1 MVPTTAATRADEG
14 PSTNNGTEAESNVS
28 SISVITFNDVYQKLG
43 VVDTLSSLS
52 GTIKVS
58 SLTTKILVVINP
70 DDAVSSAISSAST
83 FSDFNA
89 AITEEIG
96 NITADN
102 NFLMVSSGVVP
113 GDHGLTDVSVYSTIS
128 AAQADPVTVNV
139 DRVAAKV
146 TLTDN
151 LGTQAAD
158 TAKIIGWQLNA
169 TNKKYYPYSERIDYE
184 YDTVTTTSVVACYR
198 EDPNYTDLVATDT
211 YGDEFNWYSNQNEID
226 GDITWEG
233 AETSLYCH
241 ENTMEADAQL
251 YGNTTKALV
260 KAQYIPHALNGKVSL
275 GTGYFRVDGVM
286 YTIDEIE
293 DMYDSLSAITSTSTY
308 AAIMVGYMQE
318 FYGVMDSVATAKN
331 LTWNASSFSDMVIT
345 ELDAIPNAGYFAKT
359 VSYSYGTTTYKD
371 VIDFFPLSYNYY
383 YVNIKHDY
391 RVPEMELGRWGV
403 VRNNWYTLRVNSIS
417 GNGYPYIP
425 DPTDPVTPDPDPSTP
440 DDEYG
445 YITVDIEVNPWT
457 TWAQDVDL

>member
-1 MVPTTAATRADEG
+1 
-14 PSTNNGTEAESNVS
+14 
-28 SISVITFNDVYQKLG
+28 
-43 VVDTLSSLS
+43 
-52 GTIKVS
+52 
-58 SLTTKILVVINP
+58 
-70 DDAVSSAISSAST
+70 
-83 FSDFNA
+83 
-89 AITEEIG
+89 
-96 NITADN
+96 
-102 NFLMVSSGVVP
+102 
-113 GDHGLTDVSVYSTIS
+113 
-128 AAQADPVTVNV
+128 
-139 DRVAAKV
+139 
-146 TLTDN
+146 
-151 LGTQAAD
+151 
-158 TAKIIGWQLNA
+158 
-169 TNKKYYPYSERIDYE
+169 
-184 YDTVTTTSVVACYR
+184 
-198 EDPNYTDLVATDT
+198 
-211 YGDEFNWYSNQNEID
+211 
-226 GDITWEG
+226 
-233 AETSLYCH
+233 
-241 ENTMEADAQL
+241 MEADAQL

-457 TWAQDVDL
+457 TWTQDVDL